1 MILDNEADAVLVHW
15 RKRVLGG
22 GGGDLR
28 GRKSEVH
35 GAGDR
40 GGVGWGVA
48 LGEAGGSF
56 DSSIG

>member
-1 MILDNEADAVLVHW
+1 MVLDNGADAVLVHW
-15 RKRVLGG
+15 RKWVLGG
-22 GGGDLR
+22 GGEDLR

-35 GAGDR
+35 VAGDR

-48 LGEAGGSF
+48 LGEAGDSF